1 LPFKNKAKIQALGE
15 VASKRA
21 AAYFDKGRNCC
32 QAVMLGGSEALG
44 IEIPALL
51 IESLS
56 GAGGGLGLSGCLCGA
71 LLGGTL
77 LLGLK
82 KNEERNR
89 RKVVKLTNRLHET
102 FRQNFG
108 STCCRVLRK
117 GLSFN
122 DPKLKIHCRQITAET
137 TRLAVELIGEL

>member
-1 LPFKNKAKIQALGE
+1 LPFKNKAKIHTLGE
-15 VASKRA
+15 IASERA
-21 AAYFDKGRNCC
+21 RSYFDKGRNCC

-82 KNEERNR
+82 KNGEKNR
-89 RKVVKLTNRLHET
+89 RKVVKLTNRLYEAFH
-102 FRQNFG
+102 QNFG
-108 STCCRVLRK
+108 STCCRILRK

-122 DPKLKIHCRQITAET
+122 DPNLRMHCRQITAET
-137 TRLAVELIGEL
+137 AKLAVELIGEL